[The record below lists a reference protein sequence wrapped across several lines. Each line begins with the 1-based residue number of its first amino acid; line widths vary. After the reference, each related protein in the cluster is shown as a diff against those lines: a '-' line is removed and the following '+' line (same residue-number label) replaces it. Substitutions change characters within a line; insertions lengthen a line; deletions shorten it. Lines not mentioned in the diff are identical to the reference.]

1 MPKESVLSIADKEAI
16 KIEKLIFHIIL
27 TDDINPIFLEEVKIT
42 DEQLIE
48 WKRYYQVITHKLD
61 GDNIPYISGK
71 EDTHP
76 LDVLYDHLWR
86 GRQK

>member
-1 MPKESVLSIADKEAI
+1 MPRESVLSIADKEAI

>member
-1 MPKESVLSIADKEAI
+1 MGIDPGTNFMGYAI
-16 KIEKLIFHIIL
+16 IKVFGKNQKPELVVSGIVDMI
-27 TDDINPIFLEEVKIT
+27 KIT

>member
-1 MPKESVLSIADKEAI
+1 MLEHASRYKQHSERNTIN
-16 KIEKLIFHIIL
+16 IEYKV
-27 TDDINPIFLEEVKIT
+27 EEYLKDMIKIT